1 MGDKRMWALVADGAG
16 GIAPAEVDRP
26 PLEAGQILVS
36 VRACSANFGE
46 ITDVLP
52 GAPRGYIPGWEAVG
66 TVLEAGRSAARF
78 RPGDLVA
85 TLGQTGGWAQYRVVD
100 ERLAFRLP
108 SDSSPTSMAVI
119 GVAGGTA
126 IRVIRRLG
134 STLGT
139 RVMVTGAASAVG
151 VFAVQLLAMAG
162 ACVVAVDRRTERH
175 SRHRTLGATDVIRT
189 PAENSEPVG
198 AVIDTVGGDVLV
210 QAFRQLS
217 ANGRLI
223 AVGHTARECEKFQL
237 GDFEGDDGR
246 HGRVIETM
254 YLLQDDPRR
263 TLADDIEWLARL
275 VDDGDIL
282 TPEILVQEKSS
293 FASTVT
299 LKPRPNGWVKTV
311 LKID

>member
-1 MGDKRMWALVADGAG
+1 MGDNRMWALVADGAG
-16 GIAPAEVDRP
+16 GIAPAEVERP
-26 PLEAGQILVS
+26 GIEAGQIFVS
-36 VRACSANFGE
+36 VQASSANFGE

-52 GAPRGYIPGWEAVG
+52 GAPRGYVPGWEAVG
-66 TVLEAGRSAARF
+66 TVLEAGPATSRF
-78 RPGDLVA
+78 QPGDLVG
-85 TLGQTGGWAQYRVVD
+85 TLGQMGGWAEYRAVD

-108 SDSSPTSMAVI
+108 SGSSPTSMAVI

-126 IRVIRRLG
+126 IRAIRRLG
-134 STLGT
+134 STLGV

-162 ACVVAVDRRTERH
+162 ACVVAVDRKRERH
-175 SRHRTLGATDVIRT
+175 SRHCELGAEDVIST
-189 PAENSEPVG
+189 PAENREPVG
-198 AVIDTVGGDVLV
+198 AVIDTVGGEVLV

-263 TLADDIEWLARL
+263 TLADDVEWLARR

-282 TPEILVQEKSS
+282 TPEILVQEKSA

-311 LKID
+311 FKVS